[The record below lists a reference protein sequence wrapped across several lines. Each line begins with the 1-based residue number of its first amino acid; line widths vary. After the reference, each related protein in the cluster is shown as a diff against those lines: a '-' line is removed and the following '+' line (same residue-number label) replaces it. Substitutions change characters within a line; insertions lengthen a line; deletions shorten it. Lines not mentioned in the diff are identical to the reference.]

1 MRNRKINSDSI
12 LSVVNVILLIVVTI
26 MLAYPLYFTIIASVS
41 EPIDVVEGNVKFWPV
56 GLTFDGY
63 LNTFKENS
71 IWVGYRNSIVNTFF
85 GTVFSLFLTIPAAY
99 SLSKKKMRG
108 YKAINTYF
116 VFTMYFGGGLLPYYL
131 LVKDI
136 GLMNKPYTLIILG
149 ALSVYNIIITRT
161 YFSSSI
167 PESLFEAAEIDGCSE
182 FGKFFRIALPLAKP
196 IVAVISLYYAV
207 GEWND
212 YFTSLLF
219 INKKD
224 YYPLQTVLKNIL
236 MSNQARSATLNS
248 TGMSSEELV
257 YLARQAYMAEAM
269 KYAVIFI
276 ASLPMLIAYPFVQ
289 KYFTKGVMVGSVKG

>member
-99 SLSKKKMRG
+99 SLSKKRMRG

>member
-1 MRNRKINSDSI
+1 MRNRKINSDSV
-12 LSVVNVILLIVVTI
+12 LSVVNVILLVALTI
-26 MLAYPLYFTIIASVS
+26 MLSYPLYFTIIASVS
-41 EPIDVVEGNVKFWPV
+41 EPIDVVEGNVKFWPE
-56 GLTFDGY
+56 GFTLDGY
-63 LNTFKENS
+63 INTFKESS

-85 GTVFSLFLTIPAAY
+85 GTLFSLFLTIPAAY
-99 SLSKKKMRG
+99 SLSKKRMRG

-161 YFSSSI
+161 YFNSSI

-236 MSNQARSATLNS
+236 MSNQARSAALNS